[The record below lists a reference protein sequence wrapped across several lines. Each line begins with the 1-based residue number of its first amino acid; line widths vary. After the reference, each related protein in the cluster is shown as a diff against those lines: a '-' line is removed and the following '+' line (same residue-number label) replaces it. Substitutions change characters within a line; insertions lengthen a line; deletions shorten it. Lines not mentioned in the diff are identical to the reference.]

1 MVLTLTQLDI
11 ANNVIDIL
19 SPVEEITRTIS
30 EDKAC
35 ISVIIPMV
43 RVLRKTLEQS
53 GEDRGVHSMKS
64 AMLESLQK
72 RFYDIEETDFL
83 VLSTMLDPRYKDKFF
98 SSTNSH
104 ESAKDL
110 LEDVYKFQTCESDVQ
125 EPAPK
130 RPATDNENTSAL
142 TEIDKYLFE
151 PLIDLKKAD
160 PYNQKYLSAPPTS
173 VPSEQLFSG
182 AGAIYDDKRS
192 CLKPEF
198 VEDLLLIK
206 YNFPTVGN
214 CYQV

>member
-1 MVLTLTQLDI
+1 MDQMVLTLTQLDI

-130 RPATDNENTSAL
+130 RPATDNESK
-142 TEIDKYLFE
+142 I
-151 PLIDLKKAD
+151 
-160 PYNQKYLSAPPTS
+160 
-173 VPSEQLFSG
+173 
-182 AGAIYDDKRS
+182 
-192 CLKPEF
+192 
-198 VEDLLLIK
+198 
-206 YNFPTVGN
+206 
-214 CYQV
+214 